1 MRKRFL
7 TTVDQRGSE
16 TTVPLFPKGG
26 AVACAASPETL
37 AQEPKARKSGRKLRA
52 SAIIA
57 ATAAAVLALSA
68 CGGGPEAKSADGKVE
83 LRFSWRGGDKRA
95 QLTQEAIKAF
105 EAENP
110 NITIKAE
117 YGDWSGYWDKLATQ
131 VAANDAPDII
141 QMDEKYITEYSSRGA
156 LLDLSKYQIDTSKL
170 DEAALNAGKGP
181 KGLTGI
187 AAGINAATILANPAV
202 FKAAG
207 VELPDD
213 KTWTWDDFERIAAE
227 VTEKSPKG
235 TYGAAAYGT
244 DEASLGVWLR
254 QNGKSLYT
262 EGGKLGFEP
271 SDIAGYW
278 DNLKKL
284 SEKKAVPS
292 ASEII
297 EAEAAPLDQ
306 SGLATGKNG
315 MAFWWSNQL
324 PALEKASGG
333 ELEILRFP
341 SKTGKAEDVGLWYK
355 ASQFWSAS
363 SRTKHPE
370 EAAKFIDF
378 LTNNVK
384 AGEILLADRGVY
396 PNSDVREAIKTK
408 LAPADTKVV
417 DFISEIQPELGEA
430 PAAPPKGAGAIQE
443 IIKRYTSEVLF
454 NRLSTE
460 EAGKKASDE
469 MKSAIGA

>member
-1 MRKRFL
+1 MP
-7 TTVDQRGSE
+7 V
-16 TTVPLFPKGG
+16 FPKGE
-26 AVACAASPETL
+26 AVAPEGASK
-37 AQEPKARKSGRKLRA
+37 ARASEPKGKRSRRRLRA

-68 CGGGPEAKSADGKVE
+68 CGGGAEQKSADGKVE
-83 LRFSWRGGDKRA
+83 LRFSWWGGDKRA
-95 QLTQEAIKAF
+95 QLTQAAIAAF

-110 NITIKAE
+110 NIKVKAE

-141 QMDEKYITEYSSRGA
+141 QMDEKYITEYSTRGA
-156 LLDLSKYQIDTSKL
+156 LLDLSKYDIDTSKL
-170 DEAALNAGKGP
+170 DEAALNAGKGA

-207 VELPDD
+207 VALPDD
-213 KTWTWDDFERIAAE
+213 KTWTWEDFERIAAE
-227 VTEKSPKG
+227 VTSKSPKG

-262 EGGKLGFEP
+262 QDGKLGFEP

-278 DNLKKL
+278 DFLKDM

-292 ASEII
+292 ASEIV

-324 PALEKASGG
+324 PALEKAAGG
-333 ELEILRFP
+333 ELQILRFP
-341 SKTGKAEDVGLWYK
+341 SKTGKAADTQLWYK

-370 EAAKFIDF
+370 ETAKFIDF

-384 AGEILLADRGVY
+384 GRRNTAG
-396 PNSDVREAIKTK
+396 
-408 LAPADTKVV
+408 
-417 DFISEIQPELGEA
+417 
-430 PAAPPKGAGAIQE
+430 
-443 IIKRYTSEVLF
+443 
-454 NRLSTE
+454 
-460 EAGKKASDE
+460 
-469 MKSAIGA
+469 

>member
-1 MRKRFL
+1 MP
-7 TTVDQRGSE
+7 V
-16 TTVPLFPKGG
+16 FPKGK
-26 AVACAASPETL
+26 AVALAGATEARAS
-37 AQEPKARKSGRKLRA
+37 EPKAKRSTRRLRA
-52 SAIIA
+52 TAIIA

-68 CGGGPEAKSADGKVE
+68 CGGGAEQKSADGKVE
-83 LRFSWRGGDKRA
+83 LRFSWWGGDKRA
-95 QLTQEAIKAF
+95 QVTQAAIAAF

-110 NITIKAE
+110 NIKIKAE

-141 QMDEKYITEYSSRGA
+141 QMDEKYITEYSTRGA

-170 DEAALNAGKGP
+170 DEAALDAGKGE

-207 VELPDD
+207 VAIPDD
-213 KTWTWDDFERIAAE
+213 KTWTWDDFERISAE

-262 EGGKLGFEP
+262 EDGKLGFEP
-271 SDIAGYW
+271 SDIAQW
-278 DNLKKL
+278 WAFLKEL

-292 ASEII
+292 ASEVV

-315 MAFWWSNQL
+315 LAFWWSNQL
-324 PALEKASGG
+324 PALEKAAGG
-333 ELEILRFP
+333 ELQILRFP
-341 SKTGKAEDVGLWYK
+341 SKTGKASDAKLWYK

-363 SRTKHPE
+363 ARTKHPE
-370 EAAKFIDF
+370 ETAKFIDF

-384 AGEILLADRGVY
+384 AGEALLADRGVY
-396 PNSDVREAIKTK
+396 PNSDVRDAIAPK
-408 LAPADTKVV
+408 LAKADVKVV
-417 DFISEIQPELGEA
+417 DFISQIKEELGDA

-443 IIKRYTSEVLF
+443 IVKRYTSEVLF

-460 EAGKKASDE
+460 EAGKKAVDE
-469 MKSAIGA
+469 MKSAIS

>member
-1 MRKRFL
+1 MPA
-7 TTVDQRGSE
+7 Q
-16 TTVPLFPKGG
+16 PKGE
-26 AVACAASPETL
+26 AVAL
-37 AQEPKARKSGRKLRA
+37 ATTGAPRRTKRRLRA
-52 SAIIA
+52 SALVA
-57 ATAAAVLALSA
+57 ATAAAVLALTA
-68 CGGGPEAKSADGKVE
+68 CGGGSEAKSADGKVE
-83 LRFSWRGGDKRA
+83 LRFAWWGGDKRA
-95 QLTQEAIKAF
+95 QVTQAAIAAF

-110 NITIKAE
+110 NIKIKPE

-141 QMDEKYITEYSSRGA
+141 QMDEKYITEYSTRGA
-156 LLDLSKYQIDTSKL
+156 LLDLSKYKIDTSKL
-170 DEAALNAGKGP
+170 DAAALDAGKSE

-202 FKAAG
+202 FQAAG
-207 VELPDD
+207 VALPDD
-213 KTWTWDDFERIAAE
+213 KTWTWEDFERISAE
-227 VTEKSPKG
+227 VTAKSPKG

-262 EGGKLGFEP
+262 EDGKLGFEP
-271 SDIAGYW
+271 SDIAEW
-278 DNLKKL
+278 WSFLKEL

-292 ASEII
+292 ASEVV

-315 MAFWWSNQL
+315 LAFWWSNQL
-324 PALEKASGG
+324 PALEKAAGG
-333 ELEILRFP
+333 ELQILRFP
-341 SKTGKAEDVGLWYK
+341 SKTGKAADAKLWYK

-370 EAAKFIDF
+370 ETAKFIDF

-384 AGEILLADRGVY
+384 AGEALLADRGVY
-396 PNSDVREAIKTK
+396 PNSDVREAIAPK
-408 LAPADTKVV
+408 LAKADVKVV
-417 DFISEIQPELGEA
+417 SFIDQIKGELGDA

-443 IIKRYTSEVLF
+443 IVKRYTSEVLF
-454 NRLSTE
+454 NRLSTD
-460 EAGKKASDE
+460 EAGKKAVDE
-469 MKSAIGA
+469 MKSAIS

>member
-1 MRKRFL
+1 
-7 TTVDQRGSE
+7 
-16 TTVPLFPKGG
+16 VPVFSKGE
-26 AVACAASPETL
+26 AVAPEAASK
-37 AQEPKARKSGRKLRA
+37 ARASEPKATRPKRRLRA

-57 ATAAAVLALSA
+57 ATAAAILALSA
-68 CGGGPEAKSADGKVE
+68 CGGGAEQKSADGKVE
-83 LRFSWRGGDKRA
+83 LRFSWWGGDKRA
-95 QLTQEAIKAF
+95 QLTQAAIAAF

-110 NITIKAE
+110 NIKIKAE
-117 YGDWSGYWDKLATQ
+117 FGDWSGYWDKLATQ

-141 QMDEKYITEYSSRGA
+141 QMDEKYITEYSTRGA
-156 LLDLSKYQIDTSKL
+156 LLDLSKYKIDTSKL
-170 DEAALNAGKGP
+170 DEAALNAGKGA

-207 VELPDD
+207 VALPDD

-227 VTEKSPKG
+227 VTSKSPKG

-254 QNGKSLYT
+254 QNGKQLYT
-262 EGGKLGFEP
+262 SDAKLGFEP
-271 SDIAGYW
+271 SDIKGYW
-278 DNLKKL
+278 DFLKEM

-292 ASEII
+292 ASEIV

-324 PALEKASGG
+324 PALEKAAGG
-333 ELEILRFP
+333 ELQILRFP
-341 SKTGKAEDVGLWYK
+341 SKTGKAADTQLWYK

-370 EAAKFIDF
+370 ETAKFIDF

-396 PNSDVREAIKTK
+396 PNSEVRDAIAPK

-417 DFISEIQPELGEA
+417 NFISEIQPELGEA

-460 EAGKKASDE
+460 EAGKKAVDE

>member
-1 MRKRFL
+1 M
-7 TTVDQRGSE
+7 
-16 TTVPLFPKGG
+16 PLFPRPASAAAPGADPAKLAKQAKPKRRLRATA
-26 AVACAASPETL
+26 AVAAA
-37 AQEPKARKSGRKLRA
+37 
-52 SAIIA
+52 
-57 ATAAAVLALSA
+57 AAAVLALSA
-68 CGGGPEAKSADGKVE
+68 CGGPAQSSADGKVE
-83 LRFSWRGGDKRA
+83 PRFSWWGGDKRA
-95 QLTQEAIKAF
+95 QVTQAAIAAF

-110 NITIKAE
+110 NIKIKAE

-156 LLDLSKYQIDTSKL
+156 LLDLSKYGIDTSKL
-170 DEAALNAGKGP
+170 DEAALNAGKSED
-181 KGLTGI
+181 GLTGI

-207 VELPDD
+207 VALPDD
-213 KTWTWDDFERIAAE
+213 KTWTWEDFERISAE
-227 VTEKSPKG
+227 VTAKSPKG

-262 EGGKLGFEP
+262 PDGKLGFEP
-271 SDIAGYW
+271 SDIAGWW
-278 DNLKKL
+278 DFLKQL

-292 ASEII
+292 ASEVV

-315 MAFWWSNQL
+315 LAFWWSNQL
-324 PALEKASGG
+324 PALEKAAGG
-333 ELEILRFP
+333 ELQVLRFP
-341 SKTGKAEDVGLWYK
+341 SKTGKAADTQLWYK

-370 EAAKFIDF
+370 EVAKFINF
-378 LTNNVK
+378 LANDTK

-396 PNSDVREAIKTK
+396 PNSQVRAAIQSK
-408 LAPADTKVV
+408 LTPADVKVV
-417 DFISEIQPELGEA
+417 KFIDQIKGELGEA
-430 PAAPPKGAGAIQE
+430 PAPPPKGAGAIQE
-443 IIKRYTSEVLF
+443 IIKRYSSEVLF
-454 NRLSTE
+454 NRLSTQD
-460 EAGKKASDE
+460 AGTKAVDE
-469 MKSAIGA
+469 MKSAISS

>member
-1 MRKRFL
+1 M
-7 TTVDQRGSE
+7 
-16 TTVPLFPKGG
+16 
-26 AVACAASPETL
+26 
-37 AQEPKARKSGRKLRA
+37 
-52 SAIIA
+52 
-57 ATAAAVLALSA
+57 ALSA
-68 CGGGPEAKSADGKVE
+68 CGGGSSAQSDGGPVE
-83 LRFSWRGGDKRA
+83 LRFSWWGSDKRA
-95 QLTQEAIKAF
+95 QVTQAAIAAF

-110 NITIKAE
+110 NIKIKPE

-141 QMDEKYITEYSSRGA
+141 QMDEKYITEYSTRGA
-156 LLDLSKYQIDTSKL
+156 LLDLSKYDIDTSKL
-170 DEAALNAGKGP
+170 DEAALNAGKGE

-213 KTWTWDDFERIAAE
+213 KTWTWEDFERISAE

-262 EGGKLGFEP
+262 ADGKLGFEP
-271 SDIAGYW
+271 SDIAGW
-278 DNLKKL
+278 WAFLKQL

-292 ASEII
+292 ASEVV

-315 MAFWWSNQL
+315 LAFWWSNQL
-324 PALEKASGG
+324 PALEKAAGSD
-333 ELEILRFP
+333 LQILRFP
-341 SKTGKAEDVGLWYK
+341 STTGKAADAQLWYK

-370 EAAKFIDF
+370 ETAKFINF
-378 LTNNVK
+378 LANSEK
-384 AGEILLADRGVY
+384 AGEALLADRGVY
-396 PNSDVREAIKTK
+396 PNSDVRAAIESK
-408 LAPADTKVV
+408 LTPADIKVV
-417 DFISEIQPELGEA
+417 KFIDQIKGELGEA
-430 PAAPPKGAGAIQE
+430 PAPPPKGAGAIQE
-443 IIKRYTSEVLF
+443 IVKRYTSEVLF
-454 NRLSTE
+454 NRLSTD
-460 EAGKKASDE
+460 EAGQKAVDE
-469 MKSAIGA
+469 MKSAIS

>member
-1 MRKRFL
+1 MPA
-7 TTVDQRGSE
+7 Q
-16 TTVPLFPKGG
+16 PKGE
-26 AVACAASPETL
+26 AVAL
-37 AQEPKARKSGRKLRA
+37 ATTGAPRRTKRRLRA
-52 SAIIA
+52 SALVA
-57 ATAAAVLALSA
+57 ATAAAVLALTA
-68 CGGGPEAKSADGKVE
+68 CGGGSEAKSADGKVE
-83 LRFSWRGGDKRA
+83 LRFAWWGGDKRA
-95 QLTQEAIKAF
+95 QVTQAAIAAF

-110 NITIKAE
+110 NIKIKPE

-141 QMDEKYITEYSSRGA
+141 QMDEKYITEYSTRGA
-156 LLDLSKYQIDTSKL
+156 LLDLSKYKIDTSKL
-170 DEAALNAGKGP
+170 DAAALDAGKSE

-207 VELPDD
+207 VALPDD
-213 KTWTWDDFERIAAE
+213 KTWTWEDFERISAE
-227 VTEKSPKG
+227 VTAKSPKG

-262 EGGKLGFEP
+262 DDGKLGFEP
-271 SDIAGYW
+271 SDIAQW
-278 DNLKKL
+278 WSFLKEL

-292 ASEII
+292 ASEVV

-315 MAFWWSNQL
+315 LAFWWSNQL
-324 PALEKASGG
+324 PALEKAAGG
-333 ELEILRFP
+333 ELQILRFP
-341 SKTGKAEDVGLWYK
+341 SKTGKAADAKLWYK

-370 EAAKFIDF
+370 ETAKFIDF

-384 AGEILLADRGVY
+384 AGEALLADRGVY
-396 PNSDVREAIKTK
+396 PNSDVRDAIAPK
-408 LAPADTKVV
+408 LAKADVKVV
-417 DFISEIQPELGEA
+417 TFIDQIKGELGDA

-443 IIKRYTSEVLF
+443 IVKRYTSEVLF
-454 NRLSTE
+454 NRLSTD
-460 EAGKKASDE
+460 EAGKKAVDE
-469 MKSAIGA
+469 MKSAIS

>member
-1 MRKRFL
+1 MAL
-7 TTVDQRGSE
+7 T
-16 TTVPLFPKGG
+16 
-26 AVACAASPETL
+26 
-37 AQEPKARKSGRKLRA
+37 
-52 SAIIA
+52 
-57 ATAAAVLALSA
+57 A
-68 CGGGPEAKSADGKVE
+68 CGGGGSEAKSADGKVE
-83 LRFSWRGGDKRA
+83 LRFAWWGGDKRA
-95 QLTQEAIKAF
+95 QVTQAAIAAF

-110 NITIKAE
+110 NIKIKPE

-141 QMDEKYITEYSSRGA
+141 QMDEKYITEYSTRGA
-156 LLDLSKYQIDTSKL
+156 LLDLSKYDIDTSKL
-170 DEAALNAGKGP
+170 DQAALDAGKGE

-202 FKAAG
+202 FQAAG
-207 VELPDD
+207 VALPDD
-213 KTWTWDDFERIAAE
+213 KTWTWEDFERISAE
-227 VTEKSPKG
+227 VTAKSPKG

-262 EGGKLGFEP
+262 DDGKLGFEP
-271 SDIAGYW
+271 SDIAEW
-278 DNLKKL
+278 WSFLKEL

-292 ASEII
+292 ASEVV

-315 MAFWWSNQL
+315 LAFWWSNQL
-324 PALEKASGG
+324 PALEKAAGG
-333 ELEILRFP
+333 ELQILRFP
-341 SKTGKAEDVGLWYK
+341 SKTGKAADAKLWYK

-370 EAAKFIDF
+370 ETAKFINF

-384 AGEILLADRGVY
+384 AGEALLADRGVY
-396 PNSDVREAIKTK
+396 PNSEVREAIAPK
-408 LAPADTKVV
+408 LAKADVKVV
-417 DFISEIQPELGEA
+417 DFIDQIKGELGEA

-443 IIKRYTSEVLF
+443 IVKRYTSEVLF
-454 NRLSTE
+454 DRLSTE
-460 EAGKKASDE
+460 EAGKKAVDE
-469 MKSAIGA
+469 MKSAIS

>member
-1 MRKRFL
+1 MP
-7 TTVDQRGSE
+7 VN
-16 TTVPLFPKGG
+16 PKGE
-26 AVACAASPETL
+26 AVAPVATAAAS
-37 AQEPKARKSGRKLRA
+37 ARKTKRKLRA
-52 SAIIA
+52 SALVA
-57 ATAAAVLALSA
+57 ATAAAVLALTA
-68 CGGGPEAKSADGKVE
+68 CGGGGSQAKSADGKVE
-83 LRFSWRGGDKRA
+83 LRFAWWGGDKRA
-95 QLTQEAIKAF
+95 QVTQAAIAAF

-110 NITIKAE
+110 NIKIKPE

-141 QMDEKYITEYSSRGA
+141 QMDEKYITEYSTRGA

-170 DEAALNAGKGP
+170 DKAALDAGKGE

-202 FKAAG
+202 FQAAG
-207 VELPDD
+207 VAIPDD
-213 KTWTWDDFERIAAE
+213 KTWTWEDFEKVAAE
-227 VTEKSPKG
+227 VTAKSPKG

-262 EGGKLGFEP
+262 DDGKLGFEP
-271 SDIAGYW
+271 SDISEW
-278 DNLKKL
+278 WSFLKEMSKN
-284 SEKKAVPS
+284 KAVPS
-292 ASEII
+292 ASEVV

-315 MAFWWSNQL
+315 LAFWWSNQL
-324 PALEKASGG
+324 PALEKAAGG
-333 ELEILRFP
+333 ELQILRFP
-341 SKTGKAEDVGLWYK
+341 SKTGKAEDAKLWYK

-370 EAAKFIDF
+370 ETAKFIDF
-378 LTNNVK
+378 LANNVK
-384 AGEILLADRGVY
+384 AGEALLADRGVY
-396 PNSDVREAIKTK
+396 PNSDVREAIAPK
-408 LAPADTKVV
+408 LAKADVKVV
-417 DFISEIQPELGEA
+417 DFIDQIKPELGDA

-454 NRLSTE
+454 ERLSTD
-460 EAGKKASDE
+460 EAGKKAVDE
-469 MKSAIGA
+469 MKSAIS

>member
-1 MRKRFL
+1 MP
-7 TTVDQRGSE
+7 V
-16 TTVPLFPKGG
+16 FPKGE
-26 AVACAASPETL
+26 AVAPEGASK
-37 AQEPKARKSGRKLRA
+37 ARASEPKGKRSRRRLRA

-68 CGGGPEAKSADGKVE
+68 CGGGAEQKSADGKVE
-83 LRFSWRGGDKRA
+83 LRFSWWGGDKRA
-95 QLTQEAIKAF
+95 QLTQAAIAAF

-110 NITIKAE
+110 NIKVKAE

-141 QMDEKYITEYSSRGA
+141 QMDEKYITEYSTRGA
-156 LLDLSKYQIDTSKL
+156 LLDLSKYDIDTSKL
-170 DEAALNAGKGP
+170 DEAALNAGKGA

-207 VELPDD
+207 VALPDD
-213 KTWTWDDFERIAAE
+213 KTWTWEDFERIAAE
-227 VTEKSPKG
+227 VTSKSPKG

-262 EGGKLGFEP
+262 QDGKLGFEP

-278 DNLKKL
+278 DFLKDM

-292 ASEII
+292 ASEIV

-324 PALEKASGG
+324 PALEKAAGG
-333 ELEILRFP
+333 ELQILRFP
-341 SKTGKAEDVGLWYK
+341 SKTGKAADTQLWYK

-370 EAAKFIDF
+370 ETAKFIDF

-396 PNSDVREAIKTK
+396 PNSDVREAIAPK

-417 DFISEIQPELGEA
+417 NFISDIQPELGEA

-443 IIKRYTSEVLF
+443 IIKRYSSEVLF

-460 EAGKKASDE
+460 EAGKKAVDE